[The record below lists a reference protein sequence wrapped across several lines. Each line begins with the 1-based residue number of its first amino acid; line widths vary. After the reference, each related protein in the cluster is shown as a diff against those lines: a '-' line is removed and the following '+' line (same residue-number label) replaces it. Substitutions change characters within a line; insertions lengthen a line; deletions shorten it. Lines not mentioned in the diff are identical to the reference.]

1 MENLLRDGDYVP
13 NGFGGFTR
21 LYGAQEVLAKAL
33 FKLTCRRG
41 SFPFLQ
47 DLGSR
52 LYELGRLRPSERE
65 AAAKKPSQSPKHL
78 KQAKQ
83 QLFLKSRPQQ
93 VKHRQ
98 KQKDLQAMR
107 TNFSRLTKFTLSIS
121 SFPMRAGLTLKRIP
135 RARRNMKPT

>member
-47 DLGSR
+47 DHRHKPADCAKICPCGDR
-52 LYELGRLRPSERE
+52 KDVRRGELRGVGRHEHERE
-65 AAAKKPSQSPKHL
+65 
-78 KQAKQ
+78 
-83 QLFLKSRPQQ
+83 
-93 VKHRQ
+93 
-98 KQKDLQAMR
+98 
-107 TNFSRLTKFTLSIS
+107 
-121 SFPMRAGLTLKRIP
+121 G
-135 RARRNMKPT
+135 

>member
-21 LYGAQEVLAKAL
+21 LYGTQEVLAKAL

-52 LYELGRLRPSERE
+52 LYELGQLRPSERE
-65 AAAKKPSQSPKHL
+65 AAAKIYCGTGF
-78 KQAKQ
+78 AGNGTYGG
-83 QLFLKSRPQQ
+83 RGEA
-93 VKHRQ
+93 
-98 KQKDLQAMR
+98 DAAAE
-107 TNFSRLTKFTLSIS
+107 
-121 SFPMRAGLTLKRIP
+121 RAGERGGL
-135 RARRNMKPT
+135 AHVSG

>member
-33 FKLTCRRG
+33 FTLTCRRG

-65 AAAKKPSQSPKHL
+65 AAAEIYCEQALQGMGLTVDEVKLTQLPSGQASVEVWL
-78 KQAKQ
+78 TYQDEKQA
-83 QLFLKSRPQQ
+83 LE
-93 VKHRQ
+93 V
-98 KQKDLQAMR
+98 
-107 TNFSRLTKFTLSIS
+107 
-121 SFPMRAGLTLKRIP
+121 RI
-135 RARRNMKPT
+135 